1 MEATKFNIGR
11 FFGNVDI
18 YQSGEIILE
27 TLLEVKDLI
36 HRYNQKVVLD
46 IEGFELSK
54 GEVLALIGPNGAGK
68 STFLRILNLLEKPTQ
83 GIVNIFGIT
92 PINNRQRHNLRKK
105 MVMIFQEPL
114 LFKSTVY
121 NNVSYGLRMRKKNK
135 DFIKNKVLEALEK
148 FGISHLINRQAGTLS
163 GGEAQRVSLARAL
176 VLEPEILLLDEPFAA
191 LDQPTREEL
200 REDLYKIIRRE
211 NQTTLHVT
219 HDRNEALVISDNVAV
234 INEGEI
240 IQRGRTEDVFNR
252 PIDEFVANFLG
263 VETILYGK
271 ITSKRDGL
279 CIVNINNHKLEVVSD
294 LKVGKRVIT
303 CIRPENVTLLKYS
316 LKAPLTSARNS
327 FISTI
332 KDISSYGLVYRVV
345 MDCGFNLTAFITRE
359 SLDRLNL
366 KIGEKIIA
374 NIKATSIHLLSRK

>member
-1 MEATKFNIGR
+1 
-11 FFGNVDI
+11 
-18 YQSGEIILE
+18 LE
-27 TLLEVKDLI
+27 KVLEVKNLI
-36 HRYNQKVVLD
+36 HEYDDKIILD
-46 IEGFELSK
+46 IEEFELNR

-68 STFLRILNLLEKPTQ
+68 STFLRILNLLEKPSQ
-83 GIVNIFGIT
+83 GKVKIFGIVPT
-92 PINNRQRHNLRKK
+92 NNKQKHIFRRRMA
-105 MVMIFQEPL
+105 MVFQEPL
-114 LFKSTVY
+114 LFKSSVY
-121 NNVSYGLRMRKKNK
+121 DNVSYGLRIRKKNK
-135 DFIKNKVLEALEK
+135 NSIKNKVLEALEK

-200 REDLYKIIRRE
+200 RNDLYKIIRRE

-219 HDRNEALVISDNVAV
+219 HDRNEALVISDNVAI

-240 IQRGRTEDVFNR
+240 LQRGRTEDVFNR

-279 CIVNINNHKLEVVSD
+279 CIVNINNQKLEVVSD
-294 LKVGKRVIT
+294 LEVGKRVIT

-327 FISTI
+327 FVSTI
-332 KDISSYGLVYRVV
+332 KEISSYGLVYRVV
-345 MDCGFNLTAFITRE
+345 MDCGFNLTSFITRE

-374 NIKATSIHLLSRK
+374 SIKATSIHLLSRK

>member
-1 MEATKFNIGR
+1 M
-11 FFGNVDI
+11 
-18 YQSGEIILE
+18 E
-27 TLLEVKDLI
+27 TLLEVKNLI

-294 LKVGKRVIT
+294 LEVGKRVIT

-316 LKAPLTSARNS
+316 QKAPLTSARNS

>member
-1 MEATKFNIGR
+1 
-11 FFGNVDI
+11 
-18 YQSGEIILE
+18 LE
-27 TLLEVKDLI
+27 TLLEVKNLI

-148 FGISHLINRQAGTLS
+148 FGISHLIDRQAGTLS

-200 REDLYKIIRRE
+200 RDDLYKIIRRE

-240 IQRGRTEDVFNR
+240 IQRKLFYMEKLQVREMD
-252 PIDEFVANFLG
+252 FV
-263 VETILYGK
+263 
-271 ITSKRDGL
+271 
-279 CIVNINNHKLEVVSD
+279 
-294 LKVGKRVIT
+294 
-303 CIRPENVTLLKYS
+303 
-316 LKAPLTSARNS
+316 
-327 FISTI
+327 
-332 KDISSYGLVYRVV
+332 
-345 MDCGFNLTAFITRE
+345 
-359 SLDRLNL
+359 
-366 KIGEKIIA
+366 
-374 NIKATSIHLLSRK
+374 

>member
-1 MEATKFNIGR
+1 M
-11 FFGNVDI
+11 
-18 YQSGEIILE
+18 E
-27 TLLEVKDLI
+27 TLVKVENLI
-36 HRYNQKVVLD
+36 HKYDDKIVLD
-46 IEGFELSK
+46 IEEFELNR
-54 GEVLALIGPNGAGK
+54 GEVLALVGSNGAGK
-68 STFLRILNLLEKPTQ
+68 STFLRILNLLEKPSRGT
-83 GIVNIFGIT
+83 VKIFGVFPT
-92 PINNRQRHNLRKK
+92 NNKQKHILRRRMA
-105 MVMIFQEPL
+105 MVFQEPL

-121 NNVSYGLRMRKKNK
+121 NNVSYGLKMRKKNK
-135 DFIKNKVLEALEK
+135 DFIKNKVLETLEK

-200 REDLYKIIRRE
+200 RDDLYKIIRKE

-240 IQRGRTEDVFNR
+240 LQRGRTESVFNR
-252 PIDEFVANFLG
+252 PINEFVANFLG

-271 ITSKRDGL
+271 ITSKRNGL
-279 CIVNINNHKLEVVSD
+279 CIVSINNQKLEVVSD
-294 LKVGKRVIT
+294 LGEGEKVIA

-332 KDISSYGLVYRVV
+332 KDISSYGLVYRVA
-345 MDCGFNLTAFITRE
+345 MDCGFNLTSFITRE

-366 KIGEKIIA
+366 KIGEKIISS
-374 NIKATSIHLLSRK
+374 IKATSIHLLSRK